1 MILAQAT
8 EVELWKGKKWH
19 HEQLIYKKCQ
29 HARTSINI
37 IPPDHKSTMQ
47 AQLYMCSSEY
57 SLLSVLLSRTH
68 EGKVNEGTRMRVCTP
83 FNVCMQH
90 SAIHIELK
98 SRNGMDT
105 LCAEANTKFVGRSQL
120 DVCLAC
126 AKIEWG
132 MGFILLRDGFCFYV
146 NKVMLSNFIYFKGV
160 FVISTLLPNFNVS
173 HLDVCK
179 C

>member
-1 MILAQAT
+1 MWSWSTLPAAFISQF
-8 EVELWKGKKWH
+8 VPPCHHHDIGSSHWGWVMKGKKWH
-19 HEQLIYKKCQ
+19 HEQLIYKKCR

-90 SAIHIELK
+90 SATYSRPLK
-98 SRNGMDT
+98 SRSGMDT
-105 LCAEANTKFVGRSQL
+105 TLCGLTQNLSEGHGWTSAWHAPKLKG
-120 DVCLAC
+120 A
-126 AKIEWG
+126 WG
-132 MGFILLRDGFCFYV
+132 SFYSE
-146 NKVMLSNFIYFKGV
+146 MAFAFMAIR
-160 FVISTLLPNFNVS
+160 
-173 HLDVCK
+173 
-179 C
+179 